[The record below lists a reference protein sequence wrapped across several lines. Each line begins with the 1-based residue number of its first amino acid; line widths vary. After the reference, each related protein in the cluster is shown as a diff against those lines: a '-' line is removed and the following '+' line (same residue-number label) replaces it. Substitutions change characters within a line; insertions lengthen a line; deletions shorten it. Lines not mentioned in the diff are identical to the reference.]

1 MVCSKVKTS
10 LLHGTEREI
19 CFEYKEPLS
28 NSNNLLN
35 RFPVPIRVKNRPQ
48 LITCLLKRILNSRSV
63 LNKKGTYL
71 IEIQT
76 VSPIWVKFG
85 MVIYFDGRKVL
96 KMVSTL
102 YPDPRGQGGP
112 TIGYGVHLQPQP

>member
-1 MVCSKVKTS
+1 LVCSKVKTS

-48 LITCLLKRILNSRSV
+48 LITCLLKRIPVPFCSVTIQQISRSDPC
-63 LNKKGTYL
+63 NKEASTQNMSVEQNSEFAFRSKQKRNVPYRNPNRLTNLG
-71 IEIQT
+71 EI
-76 VSPIWVKFG
+76 WH
-85 MVIYFDGRKVL
+85 
-96 KMVSTL
+96 
-102 YPDPRGQGGP
+102 
-112 TIGYGVHLQPQP
+112 GYIF